1 MRKLLLTLTA
11 VLLAVGL
18 NAQTFEWGTAS
29 WNIEDGKVYNGIEEL
44 NAEGITLTYANPSNY
59 TLTPLNV
66 ATIEYDLFI
75 DDATEPLA
83 EQASAQG
90 NVAITFG
97 YPFAEGH
104 KYKIVTKKALLAE
117 VNLATLSA
125 DNIAEDATSYSI
137 SFTVKGPELVKT
149 FDVEAY
155 QSLSIIDQ
163 NENLTASVINTNEI
177 IEALGIQSIDEAE
190 IFGLNPN
197 GSYNKYYGADYYDG
211 WRDADGDYTKYV
223 SGWDAIA
230 GRNAY
235 PAVYSIKISNDA
247 DSVTYFFYDYWS
259 EYNEDAPT
267 ETGGS
272 TINGTRRRAP
282 ETHYHNIVWE
292 WDNGDGTITKYNRS
306 YRVDEGSDY
315 KASFAVVANKKYVL
329 INATLHFISQ
339 EAYAELN
346 KFNDEKKYE
355 GFAAVGVSVAAQP
368 GTPLTGVA
376 TSAQTVSVTKADA
389 EGKANV
395 TFSGFSV
402 AMPPMSIENLTI
414 PVSVS
419 EDNGKIIYTTTETVP
434 VSFQS
439 GAMSLIYYASLRG
452 EQASADSAPVFVL
465 TLSQTSIITVA
476 FNATEELAKE
486 TINAEYANVT
496 AVESVKTTNNIVES
510 YNANGIS
517 TGKFAIKGINIIRLS
532 DGSTRKVIR

>member
-44 NAEGITLTYANPSNY
+44 NAEGITLTYTNPNNY
-59 TLTPLNV
+59 TLTFLNV

-90 NVAITFG
+90 SVAITFD

-117 VNLATLSA
+117 VNLATRTA

-137 SFTVKGPELVKT
+137 SFTVEGPELVKT

-163 NENLTASVINTNEI
+163 NEDVTYSAIDTTEI
-177 IEALGIQSIDEAE
+177 INALGIKAISEAT
-190 IFGLNPN
+190 IYGLNPN
-197 GSYNKYYGADYYDG
+197 GSYNVYFGKDWYDG
-211 WRDADGDYTKYV
+211 WRDVNGEYTTYAG
-223 SGWDAIA
+223 GWDGRAS
-230 GRNAY
+230 RNAT
-235 PAVYSIKISNDA
+235 PAVYSIKISDKA
-247 DSVTYFFYDYWS
+247 DSLFYYFYDYWS
-259 EYNEDAPT
+259 EYKEDAPT

-272 TINGTRRRAP
+272 TINGTRRRAS
-282 ETHYHNIVWE
+282 TSYHNIVWE
-292 WDNGDGTITKYNRS
+292 WDNGDGTTTKYNRS

-346 KFNDEKKYE
+346 KSNDEKKYE
-355 GFAAVGVSVAAQP
+355 GYAAVGVSVAAQP

-376 TSAQTVSVTKADA
+376 TSAQTVSVTKTDA

-419 EDNGKIIYTTTETVP
+419 EDNGKIIYTTTESVP

-465 TLSQTSIITVA
+465 TLSQASIITVA

-517 TGKFAIKGINIIRLS
+517 TGKSAIKGFNIIRLS
-532 DGSTRKVIR
+532 DGSTRKVIK